1 MADGDRLGVV
11 FVHGFASGPKVW
23 DRFLSLIGEDKD
35 LDFVDTR
42 TLGYATGFGRL
53 RPDRALPSLSTVAD
67 HLKTLLETEPA
78 HRPLVLVGHSMG
90 GLVIQRWLVRML
102 AEGRGRELA
111 RIRRVVLLA
120 CPNAGSDLARGA
132 RRQLLG
138 GNPQERRLRTLDE
151 DVRDTHT
158 AVLRDIVGAAAI
170 SDRTC
175 PIPFSVYA
183 AESDAV
189 VPRASAQGA
198 FPRSGVLPGDHFSV
212 VQPRSREHASYATLR
227 HLLREEA
234 SGSDPPAARPVS
246 AFTPKALEVHG
257 APLLE
262 GRPEDAADGPLTPY
276 LLRTHDVR
284 TPGQSPCW
292 FGA

>member
-1 MADGDRLGVV
+1 MGDRDRLGVV

-23 DRFLSLIGEDKD
+23 DRFLSLIEGDAD

-111 RIRRVVLLA
+111 RIRRIVLLA
-120 CPNAGSDLARGA
+120 CPNAAPISPAA

-138 GNPQERRLRTLDE
+138 GNPQERQLRTLDE

-158 AVLRDIVGAAAI
+158 AVLRDIVGADAV
-170 SDRTC
+170 SERTC

-189 VPRASAQGA
+189 VPRASAQGP
-198 FPRSGVLPGDHFSV
+198 FPAAVCCPGTTSASYS
-212 VQPRSREHASYATLR
+212 PAPATTPRTPRCGTCSARRPAAAIRPPYAPSRRSRPRPSKCTALPSPE
-227 HLLREEA
+227 
-234 SGSDPPAARPVS
+234 AARKTR
-246 AFTPKALEVHG
+246 AT
-257 APLLE
+257 
-262 GRPEDAADGPLTPY
+262 GR
-276 LLRTHDVR
+276 
-284 TPGQSPCW
+284 
-292 FGA
+292 